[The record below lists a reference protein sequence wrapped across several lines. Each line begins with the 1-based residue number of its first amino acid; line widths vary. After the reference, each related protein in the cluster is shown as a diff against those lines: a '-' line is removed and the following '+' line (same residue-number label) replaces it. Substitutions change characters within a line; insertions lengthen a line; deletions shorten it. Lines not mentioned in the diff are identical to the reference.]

1 MEYSSTLKVLVVEDN
16 ETNLYM
22 LVRRLESRGFEIV
35 TAINGQQG
43 IEMAQSAEP
52 DIVLMD
58 MSLPLVDGWEA
69 TRILKA
75 SSRTRHIP
83 VVALTAHALAGDRE
97 KAFAAGCDEYAT
109 KPIDFPGLLE
119 KIQELCGR
127 NLRGKEAAR

>member
-1 MEYSSTLKVLVVEDN
+1 MTATNTGKHPMEYSSTLKVLVVEDN

-58 MSLPLVDGWEA
+58 MSHLYPQ
-69 TRILKA
+69 IL
-75 SSRTRHIP
+75 R
-83 VVALTAHALAGDRE
+83 
-97 KAFAAGCDEYAT
+97 
-109 KPIDFPGLLE
+109 
-119 KIQELCGR
+119 
-127 NLRGKEAAR
+127 